1 MKSLRI
7 KRFVSQML
15 IASLAFTALNGSI
28 LIQPQSVHAATN
40 AIFAEADAYVDGGN
54 PSTNYNDPNANLLSI
69 KEDSNLSVTR
79 RVFMRFNVS
88 MLPSADA
95 ITKAEVKVYAK
106 APAAAVSLNVYAV
119 DDQAWDQTTIN
130 WNNKPYY
137 GDKIGSINIGTTDGY
152 YSIDLTDYIKAQKA
166 VGKASIM
173 IANSTNTQVQI
184 YDTERPYDT
193 QRPKLEYTSDDTPP
207 VYQSSAVGV
216 DFKGIQLTY
225 NEALAENAGV
235 VLKDQ
240 ISLATDGVNF
250 NPLGADDTVE
260 ISGNNIQV
268 GLQQA
273 LSGSLN
279 KIRVAG
285 SSVKDA
291 AGNILLSP
299 VTTEA
304 LIGMQDASA
313 PAFLSATVG
322 NNGKSVALVYDKP
335 ISVMGTAD
343 QLKASV
349 SLSQDEGATYAALQ
363 SEDQVAITG
372 NVLTVTFNEALMG
385 IRNKLKVASGAL
397 QSESNA
403 TPTAIE
409 TVTSNLG
416 GLEQGRTITVS
427 EDARVDS
434 GAANLSSN
442 YGTETAMLLKEG
454 GSTYNRRIF
463 FKFNVDSLGI
473 YNSAKFRLNFTD
485 AGAAAEPL
493 TLYAVD
499 DAWTES
505 GLTYSNQPTYGSAIT
520 ASSVGGGNGW
530 YEWDVT
536 SYVEQQK
543 LADGVVSFVLLGTPS
558 VNRTVSGKESGAN
571 APQLVVNYD
580 NEPPSY
586 VDSVVS
592 NENRTVDLQFS
603 DNLGNATANPAALKA
618 AVTIARDGMNFAA
631 LESGDQVT
639 LNGTKLTITLVN
651 RLSASGAK
659 VQVAANTL
667 QDSGQNVLASMVTTN
682 TLVYDVTAP
691 VLNPVLQTDLT
702 GKQLT
707 LSADEALFSNLA
719 SSEDLKNAVKFS
731 ADGTNFLPLASGD
744 TVEITGG
751 KLKVTRTLPI
761 SGDSNKLLV
770 AANAL
775 KDAAGNTV
783 AQSYTSG
790 AIASDSSAPQIL
802 SAYPSNF
809 NKKLVIVFSEN
820 AFNNLPSDA
829 QLKQAMQFS
838 SDGGA
843 NYRALG
849 EADKA
854 ILSGS
859 TLTMILNEPLS
870 GNQNMLRIQ
879 AGALKDAVG
888 NVTPDDLTTA
898 SVEAVNTDYP
908 YLPPQQADLK
918 KAMADSANIVFGN
931 KDAAEGSGA
940 ELKAAKGLS
949 FIAEEIASGDRDSV
963 YIDRYVSTVKKM
975 LSTPAN
981 MPNLQ
986 GGLDSRSQSPMLY
999 SIALLWNDQSVMG
1012 MFTDTEKSKLL
1023 TLFKAGLIST
1033 AYTLNDYNELGNP
1046 RPGDRLAMN
1055 GDPNT
1060 WNGTGVNFW
1069 EPNLTIFFT
1078 SSFVLGLENVKDIL
1092 QNYDHAAFIAELNAQ
1107 GLTKVK
1113 ESFEKTTN
1121 FSTAATEAERL
1132 AEKADKVQRT
1142 IKPSNWSFKGVTLE
1156 QYLQNPLKLHEASQ
1170 RKSWTHI
1177 AQDGDYMGQLG
1188 MGHEFDS
1195 TDTKGSRQSATY
1207 VVLGIDPSLQNT
1219 RIMNFFGFMNAP
1231 GNEAAA
1237 ADIVK
1242 LQSVGVSDYYA
1253 KVVNGYF
1260 TQSSYEIATSYLPE
1274 NFYINSM
1281 MSMGY
1286 LKPALLNDTFN
1297 YDGATRNL
1305 ADNWIVKDGSWQGVN
1320 DSIVPYNTKDPVSH
1334 MTGAKP
1340 VDENEKLLKQSNAA
1354 GSSALYSKK
1363 SFDNISYFAWIKDMN
1378 GGETGLLGRVQ
1389 DENNFYLFSYDN
1401 GKLAIKKKADG
1412 QFTPLVEKNVALSSD
1427 TAHRLRAV
1435 MNGNSLELDV
1445 DGVQQLATT
1454 DAAFAS
1460 GAVGLYTNQAS
1471 AKFDGVL
1478 VQNASVHTPDFQSI
1492 AVGNAKLFL
1501 TYSEVPG
1508 AVAYKVKYGTQ
1519 PGQYTHTLLT
1529 TSANPVITGLN
1540 NDTTYYFAVSA
1551 IDPNGESAN
1560 SRELSFAPKVPDAVT
1575 PTITNIISDGNR
1587 LIVNFTTDPKN
1598 TSYTLKY
1605 GLSPGGYTKVIDN
1618 ITASGYAVNVPVSQA
1633 PYYFVIEGR
1642 NANGASSLSNE
1653 WKAMANAATLFTD
1666 DFNDGEYA
1674 SDWVL
1679 SSGSPVMENGKIK
1692 TANGNPE
1699 RLWLP
1704 QGADWSDYTV
1714 SATFTLLP
1722 DDTTKEVGLL
1732 GRVNTAANY
1741 YVADY
1746 KYDKTANTE
1755 KVMLRRKV
1763 NNAFL
1768 PDLAFDF
1775 TLNKQVA
1782 EHKMKAVFD
1791 GSRLK
1796 LYIDDVLAYDVT
1808 DTSLT
1813 KGTVG
1818 LFSVLTPVYFDDFKV
1833 EQLNG
1838 LSKPVMTSME
1848 TTDAKT
1854 KAVFGQVEGAQG
1866 YTIKYGTQ
1874 SHAYTKQLSV
1884 PENGYSGSEIPGLDA
1899 GTTYYFTVSAV
1910 NGVSESPNAEEYRYT
1925 VPAVTPSTP
1934 PTPVT
1939 PSPDKGNIVLK
1950 PVLAA
1955 GTAQA
1960 NVDEATLIQ
1969 AFGQTDADQQGHKI
1983 VSVTMSELAGA
1994 SAYRLNIPASGF
2006 LNGNAGNG
2014 KSDKAV
2020 NLITPVGT
2028 VTLPDNM
2035 FKANDLKQATVVGIS
2050 IGWADT
2056 SLLNADAKRKIGD
2069 KPVIELQALLDGKA
2083 VAWKNNN
2090 APVTVSIP
2098 YTPTAQELNHPEHIA
2113 IWYIDGAGQIIR
2125 MPAKFDAATGK
2136 LTFTTTHF
2144 SLYAVGYEVKTFK
2157 DLDQAAWAKE
2167 AVEVLV
2173 SQGIVNG
2180 TSDTT
2185 FNPNA
2190 NITRADFLQ
2199 LLIKALGLTA
2209 DVETNFA
2216 DVHQTD
2222 YYYEAAGIAL
2232 TLGLSNGV
2240 GNGRLNPAEDITRQD
2255 MIVMVERAMRL
2266 AGNNPGS
2273 GTSAD
2278 LATFH
2283 DAAQVADYAKSS
2295 VQTLIGSGVVQGSG
2309 SLLRPLGTTTRAE
2322 AAMLLYRVYN
2332 Q

>member
-1 MKSLRI
+1 MKSLRL
-7 KRFVSQML
+7 KRFVSQIL
-15 IASLAFTALNGSI
+15 VASLAFTALNGSI
-28 LIQPQSVHAATN
+28 LIQPQPANAATN
-40 AIFAEADAYVDGGN
+40 AIFSEADAYVDGGN
-54 PSTNYNDPNANLLSI
+54 PSANYNDPNFNLLSL

-79 RVFMRFNVS
+79 RVFMRFNLS
-88 MLPSADA
+88 ALPSANA
-95 ITKAEVKVYAK
+95 LTKAEVKVYAK
-106 APAAAVSLNVYAV
+106 ASAAAVSLNVYAV
-119 DDQAWDQTTIN
+119 DDNAWDQTTIN
-130 WNNKPYY
+130 WNNKPSY
-137 GDKIGSINIGTTDGY
+137 GAKIGTINVGTTEGY
-152 YSIDLTDYIKAQKA
+152 YSVDLTEYFKAQKSL
-166 VGKASIM
+166 GIASIM

-193 QRPKLEYTSDDTPP
+193 QRPKLEYASDDTPP
-207 VYQSSAVGV
+207 VYQSSAVGA
-216 DFKGIQLTY
+216 DFKDIQLTY
-225 NEALAENAGV
+225 KEALAVNDGV
-235 VLKDQ
+235 ILKDR
-240 ISLATDGVNF
+240 IYLATDGANF
-250 NPLGADDTVE
+250 NPLGADDTAA
-260 ISGNNIQV
+260 ISGNGIRV
-268 GLQQA
+268 SLQQA
-273 LSGSLN
+273 LSGSMN

-291 AGNILLSP
+291 AGNILSAP

-322 NNGKSVALVYDKP
+322 NNGKSVALAYDKP
-335 ISVMGTAD
+335 IRMAGTAD
-343 QLKASV
+343 QLKASIT
-349 SLSQDEGATYAALQ
+349 LSQDEGATYASLQ
-363 SEDQVAITG
+363 SEDQAAING
-372 NVLTVTFNEALMG
+372 NVLTITFNQALIG
-385 IRNKLKVASGAL
+385 IRNKLKVVSGAL
-397 QSESNA
+397 QATGNA
-403 TPTAIE
+403 APTTVD
-409 TVTSNLG
+409 TVTANLN
-416 GLEQGRTITVS
+416 GLEQGRTITAM

-442 YGTETAMLLKEG
+442 YGTESAMLLKEG
-454 GSTYNRRIF
+454 GSTFNRRIF
-463 FKFNVDSLGI
+463 FKFNVASLGI
-473 YNSAKFRLNFTD
+473 NNSAKLRLNFTD

-493 TLYAVD
+493 TIYAVD
-499 DAWTES
+499 DAWSES
-505 GLTYSNQPTYGSAIT
+505 ELTYANQPLYGSAIS

-543 LADGVVSFVLLGTPS
+543 LADGIASFVLLGTPS

-586 VDSVVS
+586 VDSVVG
-592 NENRTVDLQFS
+592 NENRTINLQFS
-603 DNLGNATANPAALKA
+603 ESLGNRAASPAALKT

-639 LNGTKLTITLVN
+639 INGTKLTITLVG
-651 RLSASGAK
+651 RLSAPGAK

-667 QDSGQNVLASMVTTN
+667 QDSGQNVLASVVTTN
-682 TLVYDVTAP
+682 ALAYDVTAP
-691 VLNPVLQTDLT
+691 VLNPVLLTDQT

-707 LSADEALFSNLA
+707 LSADEALLSNMA
-719 SSEDLKNAVKFS
+719 SAEDLKNAVKFS

-744 TVEITGG
+744 TVEIAGG
-751 KLKVTRTLPI
+751 KLKVTRALSL

-775 KDAAGNTV
+775 KDAAGNVV
-783 AQSYTSG
+783 AQSYLSD
-790 AIASDSSAPQIL
+790 AVASDISSPQIQ

-809 NKKLVIVFSEN
+809 NKKLTVVFSEN
-820 AFNNLPSDA
+820 AFNNLPNDA
-829 QLKQAMQFS
+829 QLKQAIQFS
-838 SDGGA
+838 ADGGA
-843 NYRALG
+843 SYRALG
-849 EADKA
+849 ETDKA

-859 TLTMILNEPLS
+859 TLTLILSEPLS
-870 GNQNMLRIQ
+870 GSQNKVRIL
-879 AGALKDAVG
+879 AGTLKDAAL
-888 NVTPDDLTTA
+888 NVTADDLTTA
-898 SVEAVNTDYP
+898 SVEAANTVYP

-918 KAMADSANIVFGN
+918 KAMSDSANIVFGN
-931 KDAAEGSGA
+931 KDAAEGSGI

-949 FIAEEIASGDRDSV
+949 FIAEEIASGDRNPV

-975 LSTPAN
+975 LNTPTN

-999 SIALLWNDQSVMG
+999 SIALLWNDQGVMSL
-1012 MFTDTEKSKLL
+1012 FTDTEKSKLL

-1033 AYTLNDYNELGNP
+1033 AYTLNDYNESGNP

-1055 GDPNT
+1055 GDPNN
-1060 WNGTGVNFW
+1060 WNGTGVNYW

-1078 SSFVLGLENVKDIL
+1078 SSFVLGLENVKDLL
-1092 QNYDHAAFIAELNAQ
+1092 QNYDHAAFIAELKAQ
-1107 GLTKVK
+1107 GLTKIK

-1156 QYLQNPLKLHEASQ
+1156 QYLQNPFKLHEASQ
-1170 RKSWTHI
+1170 RKSWTHL
-1177 AQDGDYMGQLG
+1177 AQEGDYMGQLG
-1188 MGHEFDS
+1188 MGHEFDAVDS
-1195 TDTKGSRQSATY
+1195 KGSRQSASY

-1219 RIMNFFGFMNAP
+1219 RLMNYFGFMHAP

-1260 TQSSYEIATSYLPE
+1260 TQSSYEIVTSYLPE

-1286 LKPALLNDTFN
+1286 LKPALFNDTFN

-1305 ADNWIVKDGSWQGVN
+1305 ADNWIMKEGSWQAVN
-1320 DSIVPYNTKDPVSH
+1320 DSIVPYNTKDPLSH

-1340 VDENEKLLKQSNAA
+1340 VDENEKLLKQSDAA
-1354 GSSALYSKK
+1354 GSTAIYTKK
-1363 SFDNISYFAWIKDMN
+1363 TYDNVSYFAWIRDMS

-1389 DENNFYLFSYDN
+1389 DENDFYLFSYSN
-1401 GKLAIKKKADG
+1401 GKLAIKKKAEG
-1412 QFTPLVEKNVALSSD
+1412 QFTMLAEKPMTLNAE

-1435 MNGNSLELDV
+1435 MNGNSLELYV
-1445 DGVQQLATT
+1445 DGIPQLATT
-1454 DAAFAS
+1454 DASFAS
-1460 GAVGLYTNQAS
+1460 GAVGLYTNEAS

-1478 VQNASVHTPDFQSI
+1478 IQNASVHAPDFQSI
-1492 AVGNAKLFL
+1492 AVGNAKLSL

-1508 AVAYKVKYGTQ
+1508 ATAYKVKYGTQ
-1519 PGQYTHTLLT
+1519 SGQYTRTLLT
-1529 TSANPVITGLN
+1529 TGTNPVITGLN
-1540 NDTTYYFAVSA
+1540 NDTTYYFVVSA
-1551 IDPNGESAN
+1551 IDPSGESAN
-1560 SRELSFAPKVPDAVT
+1560 SREFSLAPKVPDAVT

-1605 GLSPGGYTKVIDN
+1605 GLSPGSYTKVIDN
-1618 ITASGYAVNVPVSQA
+1618 ISTSGYAVNVPVSQA
-1633 PYYFVIEGR
+1633 PYYFAIEGR

-1653 WKAMANAATLFTD
+1653 WMAMANAATLFSD

-1679 SSGSPVMENGKIK
+1679 STGSPVMENGKIK

-1704 QGADWSDYTV
+1704 QGSDWSDYTV

-1775 TLNKQVA
+1775 TLNKQLQV
-1782 EHKMKAVFD
+1782 HKMKAVFD

-1818 LFSVLTPVYFDDFKV
+1818 LFSVLTPVYFDDFRV

-1838 LSKPVMTSME
+1838 LSQPVMTSME
-1848 TTDAKT
+1848 TKEAKT
-1854 KAVFGQVEGAQG
+1854 TAVFGQVEGAQG

-1884 PENGYSGSEIPGLDA
+1884 PENRYSGSEIPGLDA

-1934 PTPVT
+1934 PTSAT
-1939 PSPDKGNIVLK
+1939 PSPDKGNIVLT
-1950 PVLAA
+1950 PVLAD

-1960 NVDEATLIQ
+1960 NVDAATLIQ
-1969 AFGQTDADQQGHKI
+1969 AFGQTDANQQGHKI

-1994 SAYRLNIPASGF
+1994 TAYRLDIPASGF

-2020 NLITPVGT
+2020 NLITPFGT
-2028 VTLPDNM
+2028 VTVPDNM
-2035 FKANDLKQATVVGIS
+2035 FKAIDLKQATVVGIS
-2050 IGWADT
+2050 IGWADS

-2069 KPVIELQALLDGKA
+2069 KPIIVLQALLDGKA

-2113 IWYIDGAGQIIR
+2113 IWYIDGAGQIIK
-2125 MPAKFDAATGK
+2125 MPARYDAASGE

-2167 AVEVLV
+2167 AVEVLT

-2190 NITRADFLQ
+2190 NISRADFLQ

-2240 GNGRLNPAEDITRQD
+2240 GNGRLNPAEDISRQD
-2255 MIVMVERAMRL
+2255 MMVMVERAMRL

-2278 LATFH
+2278 LAAFN
-2283 DAAQVADYAKSS
+2283 DAAQVADYAKNS
-2295 VQTLIGSGVVQGSG
+2295 VQTLIGSGLVQGSG